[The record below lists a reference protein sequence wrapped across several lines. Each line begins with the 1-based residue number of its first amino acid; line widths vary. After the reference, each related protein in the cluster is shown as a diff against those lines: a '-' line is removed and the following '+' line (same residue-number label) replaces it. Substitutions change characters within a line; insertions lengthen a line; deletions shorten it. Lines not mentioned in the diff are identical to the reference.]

1 MKLKKYFVFDTKDGS
16 YEELKTKKTLG
27 TLYKGVKIPWLRII
41 IGAFLSVFNVLI
53 LMTQY
58 ENYMKL
64 YQGTLEDLK
73 PLWMYLIAYFFQMIL
88 IFLVV
93 ISDRAVVEMV
103 TNVSKKLW
111 RKMMHMPVRDFE
123 TSKPGAMLSRITLD
137 AQYASRPFDAV
148 VALLQA
154 LVTVITLSAIVPDDI
169 GYAVPVLAVAL
180 VGAIVLAY
188 ITARVLS
195 RSTLYAQNKKA
206 EQTDHYNEIL
216 ANIRFIKAS
225 NAEQKAIERSNE
237 LIEKRYNAGL
247 YTALYQGLAETIG
260 QYAYIIF
267 VVCLVVAIGAIGAG
281 KITDI
286 EPINSLYAFL
296 FAVAAV
302 VIAFMGFPMYFSE
315 AVGGTKKIVSVF
327 QRDEENVGS
336 GADAEAVQGDI
347 VLKDASFAY
356 ATRDAVKD
364 LNVVIPAGQVTAV
377 VGTNGSGKS
386 TMIKL
391 IDRLYPLKEGELM
404 IGNDRADDTSLKSW
418 RRRFAVVSQ
427 KAALFSGTLRDN
439 ICYGIEDATEE
450 AVLNAVKVAGLSD
463 LVAEKG
469 LDCDVGIAGSKLSG
483 GEAQRVSIARAI
495 MKNPDYLILDEATA
509 NLDTKTEAAV
519 TSGISELMQGRTT
532 IVIAH
537 DYETIERADNVIVMR
552 DGRIED
558 YGTREEMIVRN
569 PFMKL
574 MIGG

>member
-1 MKLKKYFVFDTKDGS
+1 MKLKKYFVFDTKDGN
-16 YEELKTKKTLG
+16 YEELKTKKSLR

-64 YQGTLEDLK
+64 YQGTLEDLT
-73 PLWMYLIAYFFQMIL
+73 PLWMYLIAYFFQMVL

-123 TSKPGAMLSRITLD
+123 MSKPGAMLSRITLD
-137 AQYASRPFDAV
+137 AQYASKPFEAV

-154 LVTVITLSAIVPDDI
+154 LVTIVTLSAIVPDNI
-169 GYAVPVLAVAL
+169 GYAVPVLAVGL
-180 VGAIVLAY
+180 VGAIALAY
-188 ITARVLS
+188 CTARVLS

-206 EQTDHYNEIL
+206 EQTDHYNEVL

-225 NAEQKAIERSNE
+225 GAEQKVVERSNA

-247 YTALYQGLAETIG
+247 YTALYQGLAQVIG

-267 VVCLVVAIGAIGAG
+267 TVCLIVAIAAIGAG
-281 KITDI
+281 SITDI

-302 VIAFMGFPMYFSE
+302 VIAFMGFPLYFSE

-327 QRDEENVGS
+327 RREEEDVNAGVET
-336 GADAEAVQGDI
+336 EAGQGDI
-347 VLKDASFAY
+347 VLKNGSFAY
-356 ATRDAVKD
+356 TDREAVKD
-364 LNVVIPAGQVTAV
+364 LNVVIPAGQITAV

-386 TMIKL
+386 TLIKL
-391 IDRLYPLKEGELM
+391 IDRLYPLKEGELT
-404 IGNDRADDTSLKSW
+404 IGNDRADRTSLKSW
-418 RRRFAVVSQ
+418 RKRFAVVSQ
-427 KAALFSGTLRDN
+427 KTALFSGTLRDN
-439 ICYGIEDATEE
+439 ICYGIENVSEE
-450 AVLNAVKVAGLSD
+450 AIRNAVRIAGLGE

-469 LDCDVGIAGSKLSG
+469 LDGDVGVAGSKLSG

-495 MKNPDYLILDEATA
+495 IKDPEYLILDEATA
-509 NLDTKTEAAV
+509 NLDTRTEAAV
-519 TSGISELMQGRTT
+519 TSGIAELMQGRTT
-532 IVIAH
+532 IIIAH

-558 YGTREEMIVRN
+558 YGEREEMIARN
-569 PFMKL
+569 PYMKL
-574 MIGG
+574 MVEG